1 MSTEEILLFFFL
13 GIGLLS
19 FDIYYIIKGEL
30 RFVPRYSIQTVI
42 LNKEEG
48 LIGFW
53 TFACIWLIFG
63 LLFLII
69 SICYYLFD

>member
-19 FDIYYIIKGEL
+19 FDIWYINKGEL
-30 RFVPRYSIQTVI
+30 RFVPRYSIQPVM

-48 LIGFW
+48 PVGFLV
-53 TFACIWLIFG
+53 FACIWLVFG
-63 LLFLII
+63 LLFLIV
-69 SICYYLFD
+69 SICYCLFD